1 MTSQT
6 KRFCSC
12 IKQVRKQVKPVR
24 GTKEG
29 AAIAICTKSVLQSRK
44 RTLRKFHCKTRKGKK
59 ARVITQPLLHKKFE

>member
-12 IKQVRKQVKPVR
+12 IKQVRKGVKPIK
-24 GTKEG
+24 GAKEG

-44 RTLRKFHCKTRKGKK
+44 RTLRRFHCRTRKGKK
-59 ARVITQPLLHKKFE
+59 AYVVTQPLLHKKI

>member
-12 IKQVRKQVKPVR
+12 IKQVRKTFKPVR

-44 RTLRKFHCKTRKGKK
+44 RTLRKFRCRTRKGMK
-59 ARVITQPLLHKKFE
+59 ARVITQPLLHK